1 MRRGAVLGVV
11 SSLLALVLVAAPASA
26 QEDGEALFRTNCAGC
41 HGADGAGVPGLFPPL
56 VDNPHVE
63 DADYVRGVIRNG
75 RTGEIEVNGVTY
87 NGQMPGFPNLTDA
100 EVDAIVG
107 HVQIS
112 LGAPTTDTTLPP
124 VAITPIPEDALLG
137 QRLFLG
143 QQRLVNGGPACAACH
158 AAGRHGDLS
167 AVQAGAGPD
176 LTDVWVTSGG
186 ADAVVELIRSHCGGA
201 MADVYRDAPL
211 TPDDVGPLAAY
222 LEVAGSESAAVV
234 LDGLVLIALA
244 VLGLLVATTALV
256 VAGRR
261 EHRGV
266 AP

>member
-63 DADYVRGVIRNG
+63 DAEYVSGVIRNG

-107 HVQIS
+107 HVQIG

-167 AVQAGAGPD
+167 PKLAYDSETGTANWQKTATSIIPGCFSHDRCTAVSRPG
-176 LTDVWVTSGG
+176 
-186 ADAVVELIRSHCGGA
+186 I
-201 MADVYRDAPL
+201 
-211 TPDDVGPLAAY
+211 TPPWA
-222 LEVAGSESAAVV
+222 
-234 LDGLVLIALA
+234 
-244 VLGLLVATTALV
+244 
-256 VAGRR
+256 
-261 EHRGV
+261 
-266 AP
+266 